1 MHSSRVLAK
10 SRQAIE
16 FLYGPS
22 EYLALGVIEGAS
34 WHGKGANGEQEAFVA
49 LPPQD
54 IKAGDVALSKVP
66 FLAMRNDQ
74 KLSRAKAYDG
84 LLPTGLFRRV
94 FISHSGEFAVLE
106 PRF

>member
-1 MHSSRVLAK
+1 VLAK

-34 WHGKGANGEQEAFVA
+34 WHGKGANGEQQAFVA

-66 FLAMRNDQ
+66 FLAMRND
-74 KLSRAKAYDG
+74 
-84 LLPTGLFRRV
+84 
-94 FISHSGEFAVLE
+94 
-106 PRF
+106 

>member
-1 MHSSRVLAK
+1 MASLRRREQTRPTTKEELGQNYCELARLHSSRVLAK

-34 WHGKGANGEQEAFVA
+34 WHGKGANGEQQAFVA

-66 FLAMRNDQ
+66 FLAMRND
-74 KLSRAKAYDG
+74 
-84 LLPTGLFRRV
+84 
-94 FISHSGEFAVLE
+94 
-106 PRF
+106 